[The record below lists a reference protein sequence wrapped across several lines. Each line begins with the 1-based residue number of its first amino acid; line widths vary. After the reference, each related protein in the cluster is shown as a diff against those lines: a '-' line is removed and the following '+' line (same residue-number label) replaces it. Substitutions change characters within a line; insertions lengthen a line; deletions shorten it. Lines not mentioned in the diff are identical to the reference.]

1 MINLLPL
8 QQKKSLHNLL
18 VLKEIAFFLWGVFFI
33 EIVCVI
39 FLVPVY
45 FFLKAKTTSSALEVA
60 NLKNSESFIVDKS
73 MNTTIDDIN
82 SKLTVFPKTFSEIYP
97 SSDILIPL
105 TKHRVAGISI
115 TGITFETRTP
125 NNEVVKPAANK
136 KTVIEVKKPDIEIRG
151 VAKNRLALLA
161 FQKSLESDPLYS
173 VVTVPIS
180 DFVKGE
186 NITFSILITTTL

>member
-8 QQKKSLHNLL
+8 KQKKSLHRLL
-18 VLKEIAFFLWGVFFI
+18 ILREASFFLWGLFFI
-33 EIVCVI
+33 EIICII

-45 FFLKAKTTSSALEVA
+45 FLLQAKTTSSELEVL
-60 NLKNSESFIVDKS
+60 NIKNSESFIVDKN

-82 SKLTVFPKTFSEIYP
+82 AKLAIFPKDFSEVYP
-97 SSDILIPL
+97 TSDIINPL
-105 TKHRVAGISI
+105 TKHRVVGVSI
-115 TGITFETRTP
+115 TGISFEKHTVSNDT
-125 NNEVVKPAANK
+125 K
-136 KTVIEVKKPDIEIRG
+136 KTVEIKKPDLEVRG

-180 DFVKGE
+180 DFVKGKD
-186 NITFSILITTTL
+186 ITFSILITTTL